1 MSTRFRTSCSSLAA
15 TPTTRAHAMC
25 CGHRDRTANT
35 IMRRHAIAAGLVGL
49 LTANHV
55 AANPFDDLTKNGD
68 ACFHRSYDAA
78 HLAKNPRQL
87 TTSMTVWVT
96 TIDSMRS
103 GNVGLGVTRRGETAP
118 LFLAAGCD
126 WGDDQSWMKSYQKKG
141 GAGCVTLAVPDV
153 FRDVSSAEEGGGVV
167 LDPAPGGKTMLVH
180 MDDRQSMVRRANR
193 GRKISVLFGADDRV
207 FMLRRADSKQC
218 ESVKDAVT
226 TLEPKE
232 R

>member
-1 MSTRFRTSCSSLAA
+1 
-15 TPTTRAHAMC
+15 
-25 CGHRDRTANT
+25 
-35 IMRRHAIAAGLVGL
+35 MRSRVVAAGFFGL
-49 LTANHV
+49 LATV
-55 AANPFDDLTKNGD
+55 PSAANPFDDLIKGGD

-96 TIDSMRS
+96 AVDVMRS
-103 GNVGLGVTRRGETAP
+103 GNVGLAVTRRGEPQP

-126 WGDDQSWMKSYQKKG
+126 WGDDQSWMKSYKKKG

-153 FRDVSSAEEGGGVV
+153 FRDVSSAEEGGGVL
-167 LDPAPGGKTMLVH
+167 LDPAADGKTMLVH
-180 MDDRQSMVRRANR
+180 MGDRQTMIRRANR
-193 GRKISVLFGADDRV
+193 ARKISVLFGPDDRV
-207 FMLRRADSKQC
+207 FMLRRADSKLC
-218 ESVKDAVT
+218 ESIKDAVT